1 MNRQLS
7 LLAFAAAV
15 LVALGVW
22 FWRAHAP
29 QTASEASRAAP
40 TAAPTDQTPPAQ
52 ADGAPPQQA
61 ASAAAAPAPGGPMS
75 SAQAAD
81 AAGPSLE
88 RLAGLPAAGA
98 LPSSSEWQPGVNYTV
113 ISPAQPTTVAP
124 GKVEVLEVFWLGCPH
139 CFALEPYILQ
149 WLKTKP
155 DYVQFVRV
163 PVMWDPLH
171 RAHARLFYT
180 LEAVGGDAL
189 VEKAFAYLHDQET
202 QTGSE
207 AVLFSNSKEDTFK
220 QQQAWAVQ
228 NGISADAFAQ
238 AYNSF
243 YVNTQ
248 LQQADQI
255 TDEYQ
260 VQGVPFIAVDGKFTT
275 DVGKADPNHDD
286 PNKLISLINFLAAW
300 EHDHP
305 GQG

>member
-1 MNRQLS
+1 MNRKLS
-7 LLAFAAAV
+7 LLALAAAI

-29 QTASEASRAAP
+29 QSATVASQAAP
-40 TAAPTDQTPPAQ
+40 TVPQ
-52 ADGAPPQQA
+52 ADRMPAADADTAQPQAA
-61 ASAAAAPAPGGPMS
+61 ASAQAAPAPSGAVS

-81 AAGPSLE
+81 ASGPSLE
-88 RLAGLPAAGA
+88 HLAGLSAAGA
-98 LPSSSEWQPGVNYTV
+98 LPSSSEWKPGVNYTV
-113 ISPAQPTTVAP
+113 ISPAQATTVAP

-139 CFALEPYILQ
+139 CFALEPYIRQ

-155 DYVQFVRV
+155 PYVDFVRV

-180 LEAVGGDAL
+180 LEALGRDDL
-189 VEKAFAYLHDQET
+189 VEKAFAYLHEQED

-207 AVLFSNSKEDTFK
+207 TVLFSSSKEDTFK

-228 NGISADAFAQ
+228 NGIGADAFAQ

-260 VQGVPFIAVDGKFTT
+260 VQGVPFIAVDGKFAT
-275 DVGKADPNHDD
+275 DVGKASGDD
-286 PNKLISLINFLAAW
+286 NPNKLISLINFLAAW
-300 EHDHP
+300 EHAH
-305 GQG
+305 QQE

>member
-1 MNRQLS
+1 MKRKLP
-7 LLAFAAAV
+7 LFALAAAV
-15 LVALGVW
+15 LIALGVW
-22 FWRAHAP
+22 FWRARAP
-29 QTASEASRAAP
+29 QPASAASQAATTAAESGQTPAADADTAQQQPSASAQAAP
-40 TAAPTDQTPPAQ
+40 TPSAPV
-52 ADGAPPQQA
+52 
-61 ASAAAAPAPGGPMS
+61 S

-81 AAGPSLE
+81 SSGPSLE
-88 RLAGLPAAGA
+88 HLAGLSSAGA
-98 LPSSSEWQPGVNYTV
+98 LPSSSEWKPGVNYTV
-113 ISPAQPTTVAP
+113 ISPAQATTVAP

-139 CFALEPYILQ
+139 CFALEPYIRQ

-155 DYVQFVRV
+155 DYVDFVRV
-163 PVMWDPLH
+163 PVMWDALH

-180 LEAVGGDAL
+180 LEALGRDDL
-189 VEKAFAYLHDQET
+189 VEKAFAYLHNREDET
-202 QTGSE
+202 GTE

-228 NGISADAFAQ
+228 NGVSADAFAQ

-275 DVGKADPNHDD
+275 DVGKASGDD
-286 PNKLISLINFLAAW
+286 NPNKLISLINFLAAW